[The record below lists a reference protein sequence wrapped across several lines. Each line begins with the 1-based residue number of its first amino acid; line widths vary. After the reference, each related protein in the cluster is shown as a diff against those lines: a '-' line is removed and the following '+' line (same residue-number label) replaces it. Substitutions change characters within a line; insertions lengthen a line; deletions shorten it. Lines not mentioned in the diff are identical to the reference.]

1 MEHTEIIHLIDL
13 FDEFYLFD
21 QKEQTTSPVTT
32 STTVEQVKTENVE
45 VHSTSPVES
54 AQPITLTYAEPI
66 IEPPVPS
73 SPIQYAGAN
82 KRLFAFIYNDKIN
95 KNDER
100 ANVELISNLIKNALK
115 WTMDDIAIIRLS
127 KNEDLK
133 IARVIE
139 QLKVNKVIIW
149 GMDDGFEDDI
159 KQKGIHEVHSY
170 LQSKVLITH
179 PVSDYHQNN
188 RAKQSLW
195 QSIQLLLS

>member
-1 MEHTEIIHLIDL
+1 
-13 FDEFYLFD
+13 
-21 QKEQTTSPVTT
+21 
-32 STTVEQVKTENVE
+32 
-45 VHSTSPVES
+45 
-54 AQPITLTYAEPI
+54 
-66 IEPPVPS
+66 
-73 SPIQYAGAN
+73 
-82 KRLFAFIYNDKIN
+82 
-95 KNDER
+95 
-100 ANVELISNLIKNALK
+100 
-115 WTMDDIAIIRLS
+115 MDDIAIIRLS

-133 IARVIE
+133 IARIIE